1 MSLKEHQDVLLEL
14 LIEFDRVCRKNNIKY
29 ILFAGS
35 ALGAIRHQGF
45 IPWDDD
51 LDVALFREDYD
62 RLMEVDP
69 SEWNAKYYLQ
79 REYSEHWPIHFSK
92 LRKNNT
98 TCLEKYHPKDNK
110 THQGIYIDIFPIDNA
125 SDNRFVR
132 KMQFYAS
139 KIVQA
144 RSFWKRGYDTSSILK
159 KIAMLLSCI
168 LPLKPIRNFVIMRKK
183 ATTKYVHSFLGGS
196 SKFNKGV
203 FDRAWITNSISIPF
217 ETITVPV
224 SSYHDDLLAMQYGD
238 YMSVPSVE
246 ERKNKVHAILVDTER
261 NYTEYE
267 HYRDNM
273 TFDVLTKSIR

>member
-35 ALGAIRHQGF
+35 ALGAVRHQGF

-51 LDVALFREDYD
+51 LDVALLREDYD
-62 RLMEVDP
+62 RLMKVNP
-69 SEWNAKYYLQ
+69 SEWNAMYYLQ
-79 REYSEHWPIHFSK
+79 REYSEHWPLHFSK

-183 ATTKYVHSFLGGS
+183 TTTKYVHSFLGGS

-203 FDRAWITNSISIPF
+203 FDRAWITNSKSVSF
-217 ETITVPV
+217 AKITVPV
-224 SSYHDDLLAMQYGD
+224 SSYYHDLLTMQYGD
-238 YMSVPSVE
+238 YMRLPSVE
-246 ERKNKVHAILVDTER
+246 ERKNKVHAVLVDTKC
-261 NYTEYE
+261 NYTQYE
-267 HYRDNM
+267 HFRDNM
-273 TFDVLTKSIR
+273 DFDILTKSIR